1 MQTNAT
7 RDLLTK
13 GSSSWQWDVTG
24 GQSSLHL
31 TSQIKMLNCNP
42 SLKIF
47 KTKCSLTDIK
57 YTPLSDNKTSPVTR
71 EVATSPTENWQLSLF
86 ALPRVLTF
94 LLRWGVAFDNL
105 LDVFTRSCDL
115 NAETHIQRWV
125 LIDNSGEELNLVF
138 FPQVMEKLS
147 AALSSSDDNPHVMQE
162 DKYRQR
168 WTKCLT
174 NWREHSSHIFKFR
187 HSSRSATPFPLFRL
201 LVRYTFTK
209 LCGKSIIWFSQWKFL
224 LCITQQSVG

>member
-94 LLRWGVAFDNL
+94 FHQWGVAFDNL
-105 LDVFTRSCDL
+105 LDVLILGVVTWMRR
-115 NAETHIQRWV
+115 HIFRGGCWSTT
-125 LIDNSGEELNLVF
+125 LGKNSIWSF
-138 FPQVMEKLS
+138 FPKWWRNYLQHYHHQMIIHMWCRKINTG
-147 AALSSSDDNPHVMQE
+147 SDEQNVWQIDASTPP
-162 DKYRQR
+162 
-168 WTKCLT
+168 
-174 NWREHSSHIFKFR
+174 IF
-187 HSSRSATPFPLFRL
+187 SNSATLVDQPPL
-201 LVRYTFTK
+201 
-209 LCGKSIIWFSQWKFL
+209 SHFSDYLFVTPSLNFAAKVLSDSHNGNFS
-224 LCITQQSVG
+224 CA

>member
-31 TSQIKMLNCNP
+31 TSQIKMLYCTP
-42 SLKIF
+42 LLKIF
-47 KTKCSLTDIK
+47 KAKCTPTDIK

-71 EVATSPTENWQLSLF
+71 EVANPMETDSCHSLHFHFFTSMRCRIWQFTWCSYSELWLECGDIYS
-86 ALPRVLTF
+86 
-94 LLRWGVAFDNL
+94 
-105 LDVFTRSCDL
+105 DVGRADRQL
-115 NAETHIQRWV
+115 WM
-125 LIDNSGEELNLVF
+125 LLVF
-138 FPQVMEKLS
+138 SLVMEKFS

-201 LVRYTFTK
+201 LGR
-209 LCGKSIIWFSQWKFL
+209 
-224 LCITQQSVG
+224 

>member
-31 TSQIKMLNCNP
+31 TSQIKMLNCTP

-47 KTKCSLTDIK
+47 KAKCSLTDIK

-71 EVATSPTENWQLSLF
+71 EVATSPMETDSCHSLHFQEFRLFYFDEVSHLTIYLMFLYSELWLECGDIYSEVGADRQLWGMTQMRLF
-86 ALPRVLTF
+86 L
-94 LLRWGVAFDNL
+94 
-105 LDVFTRSCDL
+105 
-115 NAETHIQRWV
+115 
-125 LIDNSGEELNLVF
+125 
-138 FPQVMEKLS
+138 QVMEKSS

-201 LVRYTFTK
+201 LGR
-209 LCGKSIIWFSQWKFL
+209 
-224 LCITQQSVG
+224 

>member
-1 MQTNAT
+1 MFRLHWSNSLILTSRRKFRLWKWEWVKQMQTNAT

-31 TSQIKMLNCNP
+31 TSQIKMLYCTP
-42 SLKIF
+42 LLKIF
-47 KTKCSLTDIK
+47 KAKCTLTDIK

-71 EVATSPTENWQLSLF
+71 EVANPMETDSCHSLHFHFFTSMRCRIWQFTWCSYSDLWHIFIGGCWPTTLGKNSIWS
-86 ALPRVLTF
+86 F
-94 LLRWGVAFDNL
+94 L
-105 LDVFTRSCDL
+105 
-115 NAETHIQRWV
+115 
-125 LIDNSGEELNLVF
+125 
-138 FPQVMEKLS
+138 QVMEKFS
-147 AALSSSDDNPHVMQE
+147 ASLSSSDDNPHEMQE

-168 WTKCLT
+168 WTKYLT

-201 LVRYTFTK
+201 LGR
-209 LCGKSIIWFSQWKFL
+209 
-224 LCITQQSVG
+224 

>member
-42 SLKIF
+42 LLKIL
-47 KTKCSLTDIK
+47 KAKCTLTDIK

-86 ALPRVLTF
+86 ALPRVLIFYFNEVSHLTIYLMF
-94 LLRWGVAFDNL
+94 LYSELWLECGDTYSEVGADRQLWGRTQL
-105 LDVFTRSCDL
+105 
-115 NAETHIQRWV
+115 
-125 LIDNSGEELNLVF
+125 F
-138 FPQVMEKLS
+138 FQVMERNSLQHYHHQMIIQW
-147 AALSSSDDNPHVMQE
+147 ADNPHVMSE

-201 LVRYTFTK
+201 LGR
-209 LCGKSIIWFSQWKFL
+209 
-224 LCITQQSVG
+224 